1 VTRAHSTGPVPYDLS
16 PAALPRRIVVNL
28 VRWCRV
34 LLRPPRAQKALSP
47 WPTAGVIAM
56 IVLLTAI
63 VGSMFLLDTSATAW
77 ARGLPRWFRPVFE
90 EITNFGLGSVFL
102 YPLGVVI
109 LLLAAICS
117 PALPRLMQGV
127 VVALAA
133 RFGFLFLAIG
143 APGLFTSIVKRMI
156 GRARPYVGG
165 YDNPFHYKPF
175 IWRPEYAS
183 MPSGHSTTAVA
194 AAIAIGAVWP
204 RARPVMWLYA
214 LIIMF
219 SRIVLTAHHPSDVLA
234 GAVVG
239 GLGALMI
246 RRAFAARRLVFCPR
260 DLRPYPWPSWR
271 RLKALALHVVPGREQ
286 ASREPRV

>member
-1 VTRAHSTGPVPYDLS
+1 MTQGCSARLVAYDLS
-16 PAALPRRIVVNL
+16 PAAPPRRIVVNL
-28 VRWCRV
+28 LRWCHG
-34 LLRPPRAQKALSP
+34 LLRPPRAQKALPP
-47 WPTAGVIAM
+47 WLSAGVIAM
-56 IVLLTAI
+56 IALLAVI
-63 VGSMFLLDTSATAW
+63 VSSMFLLDTSATAW
-77 ARGLPRWFRPVFE
+77 ARGLPAWFRPVFE
-90 EITNFGLGSVFL
+90 EVTNFGLSSVFL
-102 YPLGVVI
+102 YPLGAVM

-143 APGLFTSIVKRMI
+143 APGLFTTIVKRMI

-165 YDNPFHYKPF
+165 YDNPFLYKPF

-214 LIIMF
+214 LTIMF

-234 GAVVG
+234 GALVG

-246 RRAFAARRLVFCPR
+246 RRAFAARRLVFCPG
-260 DLRPYPWPSWR
+260 DLRPHPWPSWR
-271 RLKALALHVVPGREQ
+271 RLKALAMHMPGRQ
-286 ASREPRV
+286 QGSREPMA